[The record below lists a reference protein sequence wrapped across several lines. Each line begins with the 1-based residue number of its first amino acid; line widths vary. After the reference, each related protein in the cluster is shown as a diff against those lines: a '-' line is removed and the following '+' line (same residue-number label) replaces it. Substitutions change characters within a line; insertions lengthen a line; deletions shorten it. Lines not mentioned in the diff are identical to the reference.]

1 MGLRLFYNG
10 IDPTGNALAES
21 ETADLKK
28 LTEFLEDDYNGN
40 RIVIDSQEVANCY
53 PKWLA
58 TNKKAG
64 SDPGELYDQ
73 AKPSRR
79 RSRARPSGSTQ
90 RRPRPVL
97 ACPSSP
103 RSRTRP
109 SPRRGQDGVGPLLR
123 LRFVHFQP
131 AAPGRAPLRGARRC
145 LREGPVRARTPV
157 TTSTTWTTRAP
168 SSCSAAISGL
178 SSS

>member
-1 MGLRLFYNG
+1 MGLRLSYNG
-10 IDPTGNALAES
+10 IDPTGNALAEN

-79 RSRARPSGSTQ
+79 RSRAKPSGSTQ
-90 RRPRPVL
+90 RRPRLVL

-103 RSRTRP
+103 RS
-109 SPRRGQDGVGPLLR
+109 S
-123 LRFVHFQP
+123 
-131 AAPGRAPLRGARRC
+131 
-145 LREGPVRARTPV
+145 
-157 TTSTTWTTRAP
+157 
-168 SSCSAAISGL
+168 
-178 SSS
+178 

>member
-1 MGLRLFYNG
+1 MRLSYNG
-10 IDPTGNALAES
+10 IDPTGNALAEN

-53 PKWLA
+53 PKWLAEGIHVVA

-103 RSRTRP
+103 RSRT
-109 SPRRGQDGVGPLLR
+109 
-123 LRFVHFQP
+123 
-131 AAPGRAPLRGARRC
+131 
-145 LREGPVRARTPV
+145 
-157 TTSTTWTTRAP
+157 
-168 SSCSAAISGL
+168 
-178 SSS
+178 

>member
-1 MGLRLFYNG
+1 MRLSYNG
-10 IDPTGNALAES
+10 IDPKGNALAES
-21 ETADLKK
+21 EPADLDT
-28 LTEFLEDDYNGN
+28 LTTFLEDDFNGN
-40 RIVIDSQEVANCY
+40 RIVIDCTASQEVADCY
-53 PKWLA
+53 PKWLAEGIHVVA

-103 RSRTRP
+103 RSRT
-109 SPRRGQDGVGPLLR
+109 
-123 LRFVHFQP
+123 
-131 AAPGRAPLRGARRC
+131 
-145 LREGPVRARTPV
+145 
-157 TTSTTWTTRAP
+157 
-168 SSCSAAISGL
+168 
-178 SSS
+178 

>member
-1 MGLRLFYNG
+1 MGLRLSYNG

-40 RIVIDSQEVANCY
+40 RIVIDCTASQEVANCY

-79 RSRARPSGSTQ
+79 RS
-90 RRPRPVL
+90 
-97 ACPSSP
+97 
-103 RSRTRP
+103 
-109 SPRRGQDGVGPLLR
+109 
-123 LRFVHFQP
+123 
-131 AAPGRAPLRGARRC
+131 
-145 LREGPVRARTPV
+145 
-157 TTSTTWTTRAP
+157 
-168 SSCSAAISGL
+168 
-178 SSS
+178 